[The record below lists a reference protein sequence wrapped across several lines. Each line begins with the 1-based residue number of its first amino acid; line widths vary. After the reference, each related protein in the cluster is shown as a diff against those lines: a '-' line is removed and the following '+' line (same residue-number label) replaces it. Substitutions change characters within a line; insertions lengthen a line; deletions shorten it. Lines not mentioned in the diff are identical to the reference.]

1 MAVRWVGLVFWC
13 SYHQTNLG
21 RVRFCCHW
29 AARPQGLSCSAIVR
43 LDKSWASSPQLD
55 TDGVLPLEEF
65 NSPFHREGIQ
75 SPMEGHSG
83 YRGANWSPERLAFH
97 QNLETFADRI
107 GLIVGLQANGKIA
120 QDQAFAE
127 IRSLWSQL
135 KASSK
140 DLLNEK
146 P

>member
-1 MAVRWVGLVFWC
+1 ML
-13 SYHQTNLG
+13 
-21 RVRFCCHW
+21 
-29 AARPQGLSCSAIVR
+29 
-43 LDKSWASSPQLD
+43 QLY
-55 TDGVLPLEEF
+55 TDRVLPLEAF

-83 YRGANWSPERLAFH
+83 YRGEDWSPERLAFH

-107 GLIVGLQANGKIA
+107 GVIVGLQANGKIG

-127 IRSLWSQL
+127 IRSLWSKL

-140 DLLNEK
+140 DLLIDS
-146 P
+146 

>member
-1 MAVRWVGLVFWC
+1 MAGHDCASIMEQGPRVCTRTLLLA
-13 SYHQTNLG
+13 HQE
-21 RVRFCCHW
+21 W
-29 AARPQGLSCSAIVR
+29 
-43 LDKSWASSPQLD
+43 DKPTANS
-55 TDGVLPLEEF
+55 TGGMPLEEF

-107 GLIVGLQANGKIA
+107 GLIVGLQANGKIG

-127 IRSLWSQL
+127 IRKLWSQL